1 MESRASISAGTAT
14 TWDRTRSA
22 VSTRPHYKVFVS
34 RPTTT
39 KRPRGLHNKQHMGMG
54 MSIDNVTDLRPC
66 RRAKNE
72 QSRGTAVSA
81 TGGNDKSSQQH
92 RAEMAVLDC
101 PAKARGLAGRMV
113 RVQWCI

>member
-1 MESRASISAGTAT
+1 MESRASIPAGTAT

-92 RAEMAVLDC
+92 RADMAVLDC
-101 PAKARGLAGRMV
+101 PAKA
-113 RVQWCI
+113 